1 MTKRLLSLVKPSDTP
16 YGSDAAAAVNDELG
30 EASWVHDGLIIDLM

>member
-1 MTKRLLSLVKPSDTP
+1 MTKLLLSLVKPSDTP
-16 YGSDAAAAVNDELG
+16 YGSDAAVNDELG